1 MYRLRAPAAG
11 SIGPLQRE
19 EAVCGHRTLHPYPD
33 TWADPVSGFFT
44 AGQETP
50 GKVYGF
56 GAARQLNFLRRRFSV
71 AVKEKIRIRIK
82 GYDHQLV
89 DQSAEKIVE
98 TARRTGARVSG
109 PVPLPTEKEIV
120 TILRAVHKYKDS
132 REQFESRIH
141 KRLIDILRPSNKTVE
156 ALMGLELPAGVEIE
170 IKL

>member
-11 SIGPLQRE
+11 SSGPLQRE

-120 TILRAVHKYKDS
+120 IQR
-132 REQFESRIH
+132 
-141 KRLIDILRPSNKTVE
+141 
-156 ALMGLELPAGVEIE
+156 G
-170 IKL
+170 